1 MSERDIRGS
10 FLALRGALAADDEAT
25 PPREA
30 ALLIAEAAVVS
41 LWRIG
46 EAAWHEAQA
55 RETARQAA
63 EKHARDMRARG
74 A

>member
-1 MSERDIRGS
+1 MSEQDIRGN

-25 PPREA
+25 AREA
-30 ALLIAEAAVVS
+30 VLLIAEAAVVS

-46 EAAWHEAQA
+46 EASWHEAQA
-55 RETARQAA
+55 RENARQAA

>member
-1 MSERDIRGS
+1 MSEQDIRGS

-25 PPREA
+25 PREA
-30 ALLIAEAAVVS
+30 ALLIAGAAVVS